1 MDDECTVGGAWRPW
15 SGGGLV
21 ASVEALAAALVS
33 RAEVA
38 ELAEAKPRA
47 SPSWTTWSRT

>member
-1 MDDECTVGGAWRPW
+1 MHWRGGLEALEW
-15 SGGGLV
+15 GGLV